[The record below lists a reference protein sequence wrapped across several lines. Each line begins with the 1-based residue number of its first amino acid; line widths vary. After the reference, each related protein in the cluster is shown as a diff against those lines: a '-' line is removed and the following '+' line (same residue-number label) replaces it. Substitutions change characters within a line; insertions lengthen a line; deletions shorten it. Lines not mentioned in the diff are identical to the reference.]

1 MGRGRSF
8 TSPAAVANA
17 VEVLDVVLVTAV
29 ADLLVFAAS
38 ICCAD
43 TVCWKERISQAFASK
58 RVYERKQCL
67 ECSLLKV

>member
-8 TSPAAVANA
+8 TSPAAVAVA
-17 VEVLDVVLVTAV
+17 VVVLDVVLDTAV

-43 TVCWKERISQAFASK
+43 TVCWKERMPQALSSK
-58 RVYERKQCL
+58 QVYERKRN
-67 ECSLLKV
+67 